1 MRYFFI
7 PSLLTLGDTSLVD
20 FLTGTLDD
28 LQADVVLIIF
38 LAALISSSMAS
49 ISCLCFSYAAC
60 LSMTRRCHLVSVE
73 CHYLLLSPLFQTE
86 ILALLGVHS

>member
-7 PSLLTLGDTSLVD
+7 PSLLTLDDTSLGD

-38 LAALISSSMAS
+38 LAVLISSSMAS
-49 ISCLCFSYAAC
+49 ISCLCFSNAA
-60 LSMTRRCHLVSVE
+60 
-73 CHYLLLSPLFQTE
+73 
-86 ILALLGVHS
+86 